1 MLGEADAGVI
11 RTSRL
16 TWVGARQLLGDRG
29 QETLARL
36 RVAIVGLG
44 GLGSILV
51 EELARLGVGELVLID
66 NETVDATNLPR
77 LLGAERSDIDK
88 LKTDLAA
95 RNAIRANP
103 QIRLTTVPR
112 RVEDP
117 EALRELVLCDWI
129 FLAADSHSARHW
141 VNAVVHEFLI
151 PATQVGVKIPVSPDG
166 DVGQIHTAT
175 RLIAPGIGCMW
186 CNGLIDPT
194 ELAIEMHPETEREQ
208 ARYIPGVP
216 APSVMPLNT
225 LAAGEAVTQFLIA
238 SAGLHENDNDLGS
251 VIHRPRVRERHLQD
265 PRQNGG
271 CRWCTPTGNL
281 GRGTSGEL
289 SAWQAVSSRS

>member
-1 MLGEADAGVI
+1 M
-11 RTSRL
+11 
-16 TWVGARQLLGDRG
+16 
-29 QETLARL
+29 
-36 RVAIVGLG
+36 
-44 GLGSILV
+44 
-51 EELARLGVGELVLID
+51 
-66 NETVDATNLPR
+66 
-77 LLGAERSDIDK
+77 
-88 LKTDLAA
+88 
-95 RNAIRANP
+95 
-103 QIRLTTVPR
+103 
-112 RVEDP
+112 
-117 EALRELVLCDWI
+117 
-129 FLAADSHSARHW
+129 
-141 VNAVVHEFLI
+141 
-151 PATQVGVKIPVSPDG
+151 KIPVSPDG

-194 ELAIEMHPETEREQ
+194 ELAIETHPDTEREH

-225 LAAGEAVTQFLIA
+225 LAAGEAMTQFLLA
-238 SAGLHENDNDLGS
+238 

-289 SAWQAVSSRS
+289 SVWQAVSSRS